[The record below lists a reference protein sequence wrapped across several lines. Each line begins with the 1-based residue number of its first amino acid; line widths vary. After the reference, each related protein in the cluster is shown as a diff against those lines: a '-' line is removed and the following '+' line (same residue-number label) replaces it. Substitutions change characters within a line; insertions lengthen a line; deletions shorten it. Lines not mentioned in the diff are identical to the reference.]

1 MHKHWCDGKP
11 IAKCEAEDRITRAL
25 YAMRND
31 WHDGRFD
38 YAKIRGMLTG
48 RDTPDCAEQ
57 CGTSAKLDP

>member
-1 MHKHWCDGKP
+1 MP
-11 IAKCEAEDRITRAL
+11 QCEAEDRITRAL

-48 RDTPDCAEQ
+48 RDTPNCAEQ
-57 CGTSAKLDP
+57 CGTSAKLEL